1 MAFVIQNF
9 GIPKGLELQAMRER
23 SEGIHAKANEKLLQ
37 TFKGT
42 EEERKVKIDDTT
54 GREYFEI
61 NSSLDGR
68 SNIQKYQSR
77 STHLL
82 MLIKIRSSF
91 IFMVEV
97 TVEFFPSFWSMFGK
111 PLFF

>member
-54 GREYFEI
+54 GRE
-61 NSSLDGR
+61 
-68 SNIQKYQSR
+68 
-77 STHLL
+77 
-82 MLIKIRSSF
+82 
-91 IFMVEV
+91 
-97 TVEFFPSFWSMFGK
+97 
-111 PLFF
+111 